1 MKNITIKN
9 NTIGTIKLLLIALL
23 TIALLLLVT
32 SCSQVSGL
40 LKSDS
45 GSSEEK
51 DSALVVP
58 PTLRLPN
65 AQGSSN
71 NSTASAITTR
81 KSSTKSGSEMI
92 DNKDYYIVVG
102 TYPNQNQALDT
113 FVRLS
118 SIGLPHAAMESRK
131 TKTGR
136 VLHMVRLGP
145 FHKQSEID
153 RVKDK
158 LVSDGMSQFKVVIN

>member
-9 NTIGTIKLLLIALL
+9 NTIRTIKLSFIVASL
-23 TIALLLLVT
+23 TSLSLLLT

-40 LKSDS
+40 LKLTD
-45 GSSEEK
+45 
-51 DSALVVP
+51 DSADQDSTLVVP
-58 PTLRLPN
+58 PTLRLPD
-65 AQGSSN
+65 AQGGSVQA
-71 NSTASAITTR
+71 TAPVITR
-81 KSSTKSGSEMI
+81 KKSSSKSRGEVI
-92 DNKDYYIVVG
+92 DSKDYYVVVG

-131 TKTGR
+131 TKAGKM
-136 VLHMVRLGP
+136 LHMVRLGP

-158 LVSDGMSQFKVVIN
+158 LVSDGMSQFKVVVN

>member
-1 MKNITIKN
+1 MKFTIIKK
-9 NTIGTIKLLLIALL
+9 TKATFRVSLISLSLIGSSIVL
-23 TIALLLLVT
+23 
-32 SCSQVSGL
+32 SGCSQMSNL
-40 LKSDS
+40 LKSDDTNAMQ
-45 GSSEEK
+45 K
-51 DSALVVP
+51 DSALIVP
-58 PTLRLPN
+58 PSLRLPEGESTVTK
-65 AQGSSN
+65 ATTAGRVPAVKKVSN
-71 NSTASAITTR
+71 ET
-81 KSSTKSGSEMI
+81 I
-92 DNKDYYIVVG
+92 DSKDYYVVVG
-102 TYPNQNQALDT
+102 TYPNQEQALDT

-131 TKTGR
+131 TKSGR